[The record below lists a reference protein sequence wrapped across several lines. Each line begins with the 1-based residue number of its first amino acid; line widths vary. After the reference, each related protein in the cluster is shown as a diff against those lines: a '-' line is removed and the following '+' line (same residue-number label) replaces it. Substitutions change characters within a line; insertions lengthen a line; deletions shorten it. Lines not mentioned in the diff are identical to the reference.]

1 MLIRNTLKV
10 AALYLMVASMA
21 SAQIASVAELPKQN
35 FERITDVTQQV
46 KTHLKEKMN
55 QQGFTARAKH
65 LMGNKSVLNQS
76 VVLPLNT
83 TKNMPIATRG
93 TDGEF
98 GAYYTKPSGV
108 YTIKPGLKY
117 SDTFSTGHGFLAPF
131 MKDVIFKDAS
141 TGADYIDWYVE
152 GQITYNEKEISVMY
166 LPGGSDFYVPTPELT
181 ATSPDGTDSIYQYGY
196 YTYIEKKEN
205 GKETEVS
212 VEGQAITVGSG
223 YVHNLHG
230 LAESFANTW
239 FFPLDPS
246 MYWAKMLFGTDLEN
260 KSKYVE
266 IFEKPISPVAVNSVF
281 FYVASTTGMMLDT
294 KEFYVTLHQADN
306 DSDYDYTWMPL
317 SDRTK
322 VSFEY
327 MGTVEDGVVWLAEAR
342 FDKPLIV
349 DKRFSFI
356 IEGPQDGTAV
366 WAILFQADREL
377 GDKCTACYIPE
388 KGSYA
393 GMIVP
398 YPMQPEG
405 YSEPVAFPASLD
417 LSVEMIMP
425 FNILFDK
432 ASGQLISYSDT
443 LGVYAD
449 GMETAVSIWN
459 WEAYNGQYE
468 TAQMTITSDSE
479 WLSAT
484 IDQAPSKE
492 NILWQATLKVDP
504 IPDGVAE
511 RIAILT
517 LTDGLGYTQN
527 FYIIQNTASG
537 VGVTTAKGYKAAI
550 TGETLS
556 LAYPEV
562 CDKVTVYN
570 VSSQVVCAYELPSG
584 GAYHINT
591 SSWGKGIY
599 LIKFEGNTTHSIKV
613 VK

>member
-1 MLIRNTLKV
+1 MPIRKTLRV
-10 AALYLMVASMA
+10 AALSLMVASTA
-21 SAQIASVAELPKQN
+21 VAQVANLADLSMQKA
-35 FERITDVTQQV
+35 ERPNDF
-46 KTHLKEKMN
+46 THQIKNQFKEKIN
-55 QQGFTARAKH
+55 QKDFSARAKH
-65 LMGNKSVLNQS
+65 LMGNKSVLNQCIA
-76 VVLPLNT
+76 LPLNT
-83 TKNMPIATRG
+83 SKTMPIVTRG
-93 TDGEF
+93 TSGEF
-98 GAYYTKPSGV
+98 GAYYAKPSGV
-108 YTIKPGLKY
+108 YNLKPGLRY
-117 SDTFSTGHGFLAPF
+117 SETFSTGHGFLAPF

-166 LPGGSDFYVPTPELT
+166 VPGGSDFYVPTPELT

-196 YTYIEKKEN
+196 YTYIEKNEE

-223 YVHNLHG
+223 YVNNLDE

-239 FFPLDPS
+239 FFQLDAS
-246 MYWAKMLFGTDLEN
+246 KGWSKMLFGTDLES

-266 IFEKPISPVAVNSVF
+266 IFEKPISPVAVNSVL
-281 FYVASTTGMMLDT
+281 FYVASTPGILLDT

-342 FDKPLIV
+342 FEKPIIV

-356 IEGPQDGTAV
+356 IEGPQDGTA
-366 WAILFQADREL
+366 WAIFFQADRKL
-377 GDKCTACYIPE
+377 GDRCTACYIPE
-388 KGSYA
+388 TGTYA

-405 YSEPVAFPASLD
+405 YSEPVAFPASMD
-417 LSVEMIMP
+417 LNVEMIMP

-432 ASGQLISYSDT
+432 ATGQLISLSDT
-443 LGVYAD
+443 LGVFAD
-449 GMETAVSIWN
+449 GLETGVSIWN
-459 WEAYNGQYE
+459 WEPYNGQYE
-468 TAQMTITSDSE
+468 TAQMTVSSDSE
-479 WLSAT
+479 WLTAT

-492 NILWQATLKVDP
+492 NILWQATIKVDP

-527 FYIIQNTASG
+527 FYIIQNTTSG
-537 VGVTTAKGYKAAI
+537 VGVTSAKSYKASI
-550 TGETLS
+550 FGETLS
-556 LAYPEV
+556 LAYPEA

-570 VSSQVVCAYELPSG
+570 VSSQVVGTYELPSG
-584 GAYHINT
+584 GSYNINT

-599 LIKFEGNTTHSIKV
+599 LIKFEGDTSHSVKV